1 MSYEPTQW
9 SAGDTVTS
17 AKLNKIEQGISNN
30 SSVEVIEMTATE
42 NGFVFSK
49 TAKEIA
55 NLMKSG
61 KLIFVRYYQEGDNTY
76 YCINLYINAMQKSN
90 SSPWY
95 FVANAPDEDFSTFT
109 FVAETD
115 NDYPT
120 FTPPSEDNS
129 GAGDNS
135 GPTDPPS

>member
-1 MSYEPTQW
+1 MSSEPTTW
-9 SAGDTVTS
+9 KAGDTVTS
-17 AKLNKIEQGISNN
+17 EKLNKMEQGIANGGIIEII
-30 SSVEVIEMTATE
+30 EVTATGD
-42 NGFVFSK
+42 GFVLGK
-49 TAKEIA
+49 TANEIA

-61 KLIFVRYYQEGDNTY
+61 KLIFARYYQEGDNIY

-135 GPTDPPS
+135 GPTDPPR